1 MTLNLR
7 SNGLLE
13 LASAFEAG
21 GAFAGSRGPDNRP
34 DFAGNYGA
42 APAPVKVFLDD
53 LVRIIKK
60 EGNYELLPINVG
72 SLYRSRGKQ
81 ASIMWNNVVN
91 GANAQRMAWFNTTYK
106 PNKSYKSIV
115 LAATV
120 GKNYGFTAPSSSDRD
135 KGGKIRK
142 YMQYEAQ
149 KI

>member
-1 MTLNLR
+1 
-7 SNGLLE
+7 
-13 LASAFEAG
+13 
-21 GAFAGSRGPDNRP
+21 
-34 DFAGNYGA
+34 
-42 APAPVKVFLDD
+42 
-53 LVRIIKK
+53 
-60 EGNYELLPINVG
+60 
-72 SLYRSRGKQ
+72 
-81 ASIMWNNVVN
+81 MWNNVVN